1 MSRRH
6 APGRQAYLPDRR
18 ARHPGLSIATSP
30 NTANPQGMDTRE
42 PSRELSASAALCP
55 GPAEQAT
62 GSDPQTLG
70 ACVPSQTG
78 RDAQQLALRLIP
90 TLAEP
95 DLKDLRRLLGDSLT
109 RLPAGER
116 RQNLLGLLVR
126 LLEESEG
133 LLPRVSDYKAARQQA
148 ETDGGEQWPAAS
160 TLIAVYGGWPE
171 AVRVAARH
179 AAHGSRAR
187 VASQPPQMSPRAY
200 TPAECRAAVL
210 RCRAAMDGIWP
221 TQAEF
226 ECFCETERALAA
238 RHGRPDPR
246 APVRKA
252 WLRCYGNWPSLLTE
266 SGRQDRRMPRS

>member
-6 APGRQAYLPDRR
+6 APGRQDYLPDRR
-18 ARHPGLSIATSP
+18 ARHPGLSSAPSP
-30 NTANPQGMDTRE
+30 NAANRQGMDTRE
-42 PSRELSASAALCP
+42 PSRELAASAALCP
-55 GPAEQAT
+55 GPAEPAD
-62 GSDPQTLG
+62 GPDPQTLG
-70 ACVPSQTG
+70 ARRALQSD
-78 RDAQQLALRLIP
+78 RDAQQFALRLIP
-90 TLAEP
+90 TLAEQ

-116 RQNLLGLLVR
+116 RQHLLGLLVR
-126 LLEESEG
+126 LLEQSGG
-133 LLPRVSDYKAARQQA
+133 LLPRVSDYNAARQQA
-148 ETDGGEQWPAAS
+148 EARGGEQWPAAS

-179 AAHGSRAR
+179 ATYGSRAR

-200 TPAECRAAVL
+200 TPTECRAAVL
-210 RCRAAMDGIWP
+210 RCRETIDGTWP

-252 WLRCYGNWPSLLTE
+252 WLRCYGDWPSLLDE
-266 SGRQDRRMPRS
+266 SQREARPDAA